1 MTPDCFVCPLT
12 SLRGAV
18 VNQALHVRA
27 KQKRGK
33 GGVHFLWKK
42 EVQKVPLYIRFVA
55 SRRWGASE
63 RLAVKQRHMCTYRH
77 GSICR
82 GKWTRLEL
90 PWGGEL
96 LCSLC
101 SRPAK
106 AVWLLLLKLYLSNW
120 SSRLSAASLC
130 VLGPRRR
137 THVYHGIAYR
147 FQGLNPRNQ
156 TQAGRTQRICCFVQI
171 YLFQYIPQSCVCV
184 KDHKCNLNFLCG
196 GRCKNIIINALISP
210 GRINGSAA
218 DNQPDA
224 TCAVRFKSKS
234 QELKCTKMKCIFV
247 SCNRRLAVRVCELY
261 LFSGEALRFSRSC
274 PVTLQLSWRVNLWPL
289 G

>member
-1 MTPDCFVCPLT
+1 MTALWTPSSPPPLPILVGGTQVAMTPDCFVCPLT

-18 VNQALHVRA
+18 VNQALHVRG

-63 RLAVKQRHMCTYRH
+63 RLAAKQRHMCTSRH

-82 GKWTRLEL
+82 GKWTRREL

-120 SSRLSAASLC
+120 SSRLSAASC
-130 VLGPRRR
+130 WVLGPFCKM
-137 THVYHGIAYR
+137 HVYHEIA
-147 FQGLNPRNQ
+147 
-156 TQAGRTQRICCFVQI
+156 
-171 YLFQYIPQSCVCV
+171 
-184 KDHKCNLNFLCG
+184 
-196 GRCKNIIINALISP
+196 
-210 GRINGSAA
+210 
-218 DNQPDA
+218 
-224 TCAVRFKSKS
+224 
-234 QELKCTKMKCIFV
+234 
-247 SCNRRLAVRVCELY
+247 
-261 LFSGEALRFSRSC
+261 
-274 PVTLQLSWRVNLWPL
+274 
-289 G
+289 